1 MKMFSICIMRS
12 IMMMVAIILM
22 GACSFVPQPTSRE
35 TQNDIQKKEED
46 FGSFFTGKSE
56 GGIKLDDIFNPS
68 LGFGAMPVNALL
80 WRASLET
87 VSVMPLA
94 SVDTFGGTIITEWY
108 TQPEDRTRRIK
119 VAIFIL
125 DQELRSDAI
134 RVEVYLQS
142 RPEGATDWQDDG
154 RDRELATR
162 LEDLILTRARE
173 IRSAGILET
182 N

>member
-1 MKMFSICIMRS
+1 MLI
-12 IMMMVAIILM
+12 VLT
-22 GACSFVPQPTSRE
+22 ACSYLPQPTSSE
-35 TQNDIQKKEED
+35 TQIEKNKKANDP
-46 FGSFFTGKSE
+46 GSFFTGRSTS
-56 GGIKLDDIFNPS
+56 GINLTDVLNPKA
-68 LGFGAMPVNALL
+68 GDGAMPVNALL

-87 VSVMPLA
+87 VSVMPLS

-108 TQPEDRTRRIK
+108 MQPDDTTTRIK

-134 RVEVYLQS
+134 RVEVYVQHRS
-142 RPEGATDWQDDG
+142 DGATDWQDDG
-154 RDRELATR
+154 RDRELAIK

-173 IRSAGILET
+173 IRSAGVLET

>member
-1 MKMFSICIMRS
+1 MKMYSIIRSTLIMVV
-12 IMMMVAIILM
+12 ITVM
-22 GACSFVPQPTSRE
+22 GACSFMPQPTSSE

-56 GGIKLDDIFNPS
+56 GGIKLDDLLNS
-68 LGFGAMPVNALL
+68 NSSEGAMPVNALL

-154 RDRELATR
+154 RDRELAGR

-173 IRSAGILET
+173 IRSTGILET

>member
-1 MKMFSICIMRS
+1 MPKKLATSLFMLGISLLVASCSSGNSTEPLNERHGPNSWKKGSII
-12 IMMMVAIILM
+12 
-22 GACSFVPQPTSRE
+22 
-35 TQNDIQKKEED
+35 
-46 FGSFFTGKSE
+46 TGKSE
-56 GGIKLDDIFNPS
+56 SGVSLNDFLNPTPS
-68 LGFGAMPVNALL
+68 QGAMPVNALL

-87 VSVMPLA
+87 ASVMPLA

-108 TQPEDRTRRIK
+108 AQPQDRTRRIK

-134 RVEVYLQS
+134 RVEVYVQS
-142 RPEGATDWQDDG
+142 RPEGASDWQDDG
-154 RDRELATR
+154 RDRELALR

-173 IRSAGILET
+173 IRSTGILET

>member
-1 MKMFSICIMRS
+1 MSKKFAASFL
-12 IMMMVAIILM
+12 MVGILFLT
-22 GACSFVPQPTSRE
+22 ACSSGDSPEPLNERYGPKSW
-35 TQNDIQKKEED
+35 KK
-46 FGSFFTGKSE
+46 GSILTGKDES
-56 GGIKLDDIFNPS
+56 GVSLDDLLNPRA
-68 LGFGAMPVNALL
+68 GDGAMPVNALL

-94 SVDTFGGTIITEWY
+94 SVDTFGGTIITDWY
-108 TQPEDRTRRIK
+108 AQPENPSKRIK

-134 RVEVYLQS
+134 RAEVYVQS
-142 RPEGATDWQDDG
+142 RAATAADWQDDG
-154 RDRELATR
+154 RDRELAIR

-173 IRSAGILET
+173 IRSAGVLET

>member
-1 MKMFSICIMRS
+1 MNATLLRKAALSSIVLFFIAS
-12 IMMMVAIILM
+12 
-22 GACSFVPQPTSRE
+22 CSYLPQPTSSE
-35 TQNDIQKKEED
+35 TAVDQEKKANDP
-46 FGSFFTGKSE
+46 GSFFTGRAES
-56 GGIKLDDIFNPS
+56 GVKLDDIFKPESGGN
-68 LGFGAMPVNALL
+68 AMPVNALL

-108 TQPEDRTRRIK
+108 MQPGDTTKRIK

-134 RVEVYLQS
+134 KVEVYVQQ
-142 RPEGATDWQDDG
+142 RPAGTADWQDDG
-154 RDRELATR
+154 RDSALAIR
-162 LEDLILTRARE
+162 LEELILTRARE
-173 IRSAGILET
+173 IRSAGVLET